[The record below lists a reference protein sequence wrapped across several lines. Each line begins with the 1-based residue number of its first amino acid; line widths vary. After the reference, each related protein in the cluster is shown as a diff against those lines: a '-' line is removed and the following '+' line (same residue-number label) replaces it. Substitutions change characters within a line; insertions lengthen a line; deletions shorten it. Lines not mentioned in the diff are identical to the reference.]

1 MSLLRRTW
9 RVLLWRFQRVQ
20 AVQLTTV
27 VYFAFAC
34 RQLARILSSGSL
46 PRSICWQTSV
56 TDCPVSNTHLLK
68 KNAIFAFQFEVEGSR
83 IIRLSSAWIRVCHFF
98 LFPEIWDKGNFTA
111 EWRQRQ
117 CFGDQKKKIVFA
129 IDRMLN
135 AKKLQNTAWNIEF
148 KILNNYLFSFSRSNI
163 RFSLGLR

>member
-68 KNAIFAFQFEVEGSR
+68 KNAIFAFQFKVEGSR

-98 LFPEIWDKGNFTA
+98 YFRKFGIKVTLLQNGAKGNA
-111 EWRQRQ
+111 LEI
-117 CFGDQKKKIVFA
+117 KKKNCVCH
-129 IDRMLN
+129 RPN
-135 AKKLQNTAWNIEF
+135 VECKKITEHCLEYWIQNI
-148 KILNNYLFSFSRSNI
+148 KQLFIF
-163 RFSLGLR
+163 FLEV